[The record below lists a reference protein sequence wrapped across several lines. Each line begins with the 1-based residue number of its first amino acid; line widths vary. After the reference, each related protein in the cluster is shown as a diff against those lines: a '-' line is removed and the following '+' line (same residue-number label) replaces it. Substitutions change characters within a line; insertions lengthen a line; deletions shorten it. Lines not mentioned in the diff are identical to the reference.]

1 MFGIDELTSF
11 VNVTIVLIC
20 FLLGYLLKHYT
31 KINNKNIPL
40 IMIIAGIVISILLCV
55 INKTHI
61 DLHTILSGALSG
73 LASSGSKEFLSQTFG
88 VDSSDKEEQ
97 TTEEEYTDN
106 IEDDSNND
114 Y

>member
-11 VNVTIVLIC
+11 VNVTIVLVC
-20 FLLGYLLKHYT
+20 FLLGYLIKHYT

-40 IMIIAGIVISILLCV
+40 IMIITGIVISILLCV

-88 VDSSDKEEQ
+88 VGSSDKEE